1 MSQESAEEKLLYN
14 EDEMR
19 RAISRMA
26 HEMLERNGGAGDLVL
41 VGLRTRGAPLARRL
55 ATRISELEAV
65 EVPVAEL
72 DITSHRDDLPRRA
85 NAGSREPLPVAV
97 EGR

>member
-1 MSQESAEEKLLYN
+1 MSDESDEQQKLLYN

-26 HEMLERNGGAGDLVL
+26 HEMLERNGGASDLVL

-55 ATRISELEAV
+55 AKRIEELE
-65 EVPVAEL
+65 
-72 DITSHRDDLPRRA
+72 IGRGSCRRA
-85 NAGSREPLPVAV
+85 GHHQPPR
-97 EGR
+97 